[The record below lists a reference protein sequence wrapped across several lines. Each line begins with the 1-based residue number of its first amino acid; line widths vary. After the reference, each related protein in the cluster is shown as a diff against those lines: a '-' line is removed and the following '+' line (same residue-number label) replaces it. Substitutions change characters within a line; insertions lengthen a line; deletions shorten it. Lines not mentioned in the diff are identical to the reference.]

1 MSSISIKLIS
11 HYFIILTKSV
21 DLSTSSS
28 LESLES
34 LEDESEDESEAEL
47 PLSTSYLLLSF
58 VVDYLLSTI
67 VT

>member
-21 DLSTSSS
+21 DLSTSS
-28 LESLES
+28 SLES